1 MTRPAP
7 RANLGREMFFDYEP
21 VTSARVRERVDRLEI
36 PFGDHG
42 IDPYGIGK
50 AELGFGFSLIEILYK
65 YYFWVES
72 YGLEHIPPRGRVM
85 LVGNHSGGVA
95 VDGVMVMATCFF
107 ELEPPRLAQGMAEK
121 FIVKVPG
128 FGALTTRMGQFPGLP
143 EHAKRLLEDERMLMV
158 FPEGARGT
166 AKLAKDAD
174 SLVRFGTGFMR
185 LALETRTPIVPFGFV
200 GAGEAM
206 PTIANL
212 YGLAKLLGVPYIP
225 VTRYLLPVPKPTI
238 FQLLFGA
245 PLLFEGT
252 GNESDEEIEEK
263 VETVK
268 QRIASLVR
276 QGRAL
281 REKRMKPEELDIG

>member
-1 MTRPAP
+1 MTKGARRVNLRPM
-7 RANLGREMFFDYEP
+7 LDYEP
-21 VTSARVRERVDRLEI
+21 VTSAKVRERVDRLEI

-50 AELGFGFSLIEILYK
+50 KELAFGFSLLEILYK

-72 YGLEHIPPRGRVM
+72 YGRENIPPRGRVM

-95 VDGVMVMATCFF
+95 IDGMMVMATCFF
-107 ELEPPRLAQGMAEK
+107 DLDPPRLAQGMAEK
-121 FIVKVPG
+121 FIVRVPG
-128 FGALTTRMGQFPGLP
+128 FGSLTTRMGQFPGLP

-174 SLVRFGTGFMR
+174 TLVRFGTGFMR
-185 LALETRTPIVPFGFV
+185 LALETKTPIVPFGFV

-206 PTIANL
+206 PTVTNL
-212 YGLAKLLGVPYIP
+212 YSIARLMGVPYIP
-225 VTRYLLPVPKPTI
+225 VTRYLLPVPRPTV
-238 FQLLFGA
+238 FQLLFGK
-245 PLLFEGT
+245 PMRFEGSGT
-252 GNESDEEIEEK
+252 ESDDEIEAR
-263 VETVK
+263 VEQVK
-268 QRIASLVR
+268 TTIADLVG

-281 REKRMKPEELDIG
+281 REKKIRAEELDVR

>member
-1 MTRPAP
+1 M
-7 RANLGREMFFDYEP
+7 FDYEP

-50 AELGFGFSLIEILYK
+50 AELGFGFSLIEVLYK

-72 YGLEHIPPRGRVM
+72 HGVRNVPPRGRVM

-95 VDGVMVMATCFF
+95 IDGVMVMATCFF
-107 ELEPPRLAQGMAEK
+107 ELDPPRLAQGMAEK
-121 FIVKVPG
+121 FIVRVPG
-128 FGALTTRMGQFPGLP
+128 FGSLTTRMGQFPGLP

-185 LALETRTPIVPFGFV
+185 LALETNTPIVPFGFV
-200 GAGEAM
+200 GAGDAL
-206 PTIANL
+206 PTVANL
-212 YGLAKLLGVPYIP
+212 YRIAKLFGVPYFP

-238 FQLLFGA
+238 FQLLFGK
-245 PLLFEGT
+245 PLVFEGT
-252 GNESDEEIEEK
+252 GKESDGEIDER
-263 VETVK
+263 VEQVK
-268 QRIASLVR
+268 TAIAGLVR

-281 REKRMKPEELDIG
+281 REKRLAPEELVFE

>member
-1 MTRPAP
+1 M
-7 RANLGREMFFDYEP
+7 LDFEP
-21 VTSARVRERVDRLEI
+21 VTSAKVRERVDRLEI
-36 PFGDHG
+36 PFSDHG

-50 AELGFGFSLIEILYK
+50 NELAFGFSLLEILYK

-72 YGLEHIPPRGRVM
+72 YGRENIPARGGVM

-95 VDGVMVMATCFF
+95 IDGMMVMATCFF
-107 ELEPPRLAQGMAEK
+107 ELDPPRLAQGMAEK
-121 FIVKVPG
+121 FIVRVPG

-174 SLVRFGTGFMR
+174 TLVRFGTGFMR
-185 LALETRTPIVPFGFV
+185 LALETKTPIVPFGFV

-212 YGLAKLLGVPYIP
+212 YSIARLVGIPYIP
-225 VTRYLLPVPKPTI
+225 VTRYLLPVPRPTV
-238 FQLLFGA
+238 FQLLFGK
-245 PLLFEGT
+245 PIVFEGSGT
-252 GNESDEEIEEK
+252 ESDDEIEAR
-263 VETVK
+263 VEQVK
-268 QRIASLVR
+268 GTIAELVR

-281 REKRMKPEELDIG
+281 REKKITAEELVVR

>member
-1 MTRPAP
+1 
-7 RANLGREMFFDYEP
+7 MFFDYEP

-50 AELGFGFSLIEILYK
+50 AELGFGFSLIEILYR

-72 YGLEHIPPRGRVM
+72 YGRENIPARGRVM

-95 VDGVMVMATCFF
+95 IDGVMVMATCFF
-107 ELEPPRLAQGMAEK
+107 ELDPPRLAQGMAEK
-121 FIVKVPG
+121 FIVRVPG

-200 GAGEAM
+200 GAGEAL
-206 PTIANL
+206 PTVTNL
-212 YGLAKLLGVPYIP
+212 YALAKLLGVPYIP
-225 VTRYLLPVPKPTI
+225 VTRYLVPVPKPTI
-238 FQLLFGA
+238 FQLLFGK
-245 PLLFEGT
+245 PLLFEGS
-252 GNESDEEIEEK
+252 GKESDGEIEAR
-263 VETVK
+263 VDTV
-268 QRIASLVR
+268 RSSIASLVE

-281 REKRMKPEELDIG
+281 REERITAEELDFG